1 MNLSILVDIPTVV
14 VWCRDCRKNIP
25 KNRHEKKIESNLSN
39 SELNYCV
46 KGERMYAS
54 KQTKDISRFVQCFIS
69 IFGVTVNMVFIT
81 ILLFACSFQYIYYYY
96 HLQLSD
102 AIFILWA
109 SHIKSIVVQPAS
121 RHTLYWIT
129 VQCAHKHLAIINVVI
144 QVNTPWAINKMERKE
159 NRKSKERNRSVW
171 FEPPFTF
178 FRCSVYIINLVSLNS
193 PNFHLQHCKH

>member
-1 MNLSILVDIPTVV
+1 MLEQGFQEMLLAHWTTTWIYPYWSTFPRL
-14 VWCRDCRKNIP
+14 WCGAEIAEKIFRKTDT
-25 KNRHEKKIESNLSN
+25 RKKIESNLSN

-46 KGERMYAS
+46 KGERMYATSEQAS

-109 SHIKSIVVQPAS
+109 SRMKSIVVQPAS

-129 VQCAHKHLAIINVVI
+129 VQCAHKHLAIINEVI

-171 FEPPFTF
+171 FETP
-178 FRCSVYIINLVSLNS
+178 
-193 PNFHLQHCKH
+193 LQFLQM

>member
-1 MNLSILVDIPTVV
+1 M
-14 VWCRDCRKNIP
+14 NIP
-25 KNRHEKKIESNLSN
+25 ISPSKSQNQTELHTKSMKKTKNDKLALLEQGFQEMLLAHWTTTWIYPYWSTFPRLWCGAEIAEKIFRKTDTRKKIESNLSN

-109 SHIKSIVVQPAS
+109 SPMKSIVVQPAS
-121 RHTLYWIT
+121 RHTLLNN
-129 VQCAHKHLAIINVVI
+129 CAVC
-144 QVNTPWAINKMERKE
+144 T
-159 NRKSKERNRSVW
+159 
-171 FEPPFTF
+171 
-178 FRCSVYIINLVSLNS
+178 
-193 PNFHLQHCKH
+193 